1 MSQQSFPASVIMPP
15 APKPAN
21 PGDPRWSERFMLNA
35 VPARLHLSLYG
46 WLCALALTVIPL
58 AAPAASTDAAD
69 PIDRILIV
77 VNDEIITA
85 REVETRVSS
94 IRARLT
100 TQKVN
105 LPPND
110 ILRRQVMERMVAERL
125 QQQAARQLGFTVS
138 DERLDQAIQQ
148 IAKQNQKSP
157 EDLRREYEKQPG
169 GIRAFREE
177 LRGQLL
183 VQQLVEREVNNRV
196 FVSEVEVENF
206 LAARSGRDGGIEYN
220 ISHIL
225 LGLPESAS
233 PEVIDRARQKAE
245 GLLAELRQGADFG
258 QLAVA
263 NSQGQNALEGGGLGW
278 KQAGQLPD
286 LFVSALRTLK
296 PGTVSDVLRSPGG
309 FHILR
314 LNDQRGGGAALKVT
328 QTRARHILIKTG
340 ELVTPREALRRIEQL
355 RERILNGAD
364 FAETARANSEDVG
377 SAANGGD
384 LNWINPGQTVPDFEK
399 VMNALKPGEL
409 SAPVKSPFGVHLIQ
423 VLERRERDV
432 SQEREA
438 ATARNQIH
446 SRKADERYEQ
456 WLRQLRDEAF
466 VEYRL
471 DPEKAEA
478 AGESR

>member
-1 MSQQSFPASVIMPP
+1 
-15 APKPAN
+15 
-21 PGDPRWSERFMLNA
+21 MLNA
-35 VPARLHLSLYG
+35 FPNRLFSILFAVL
-46 WLCALALTVIPL
+46 LALLPAVL
-58 AAPAASTDAAD
+58 AHAAPAAGAEAAD

-85 REVETRVSS
+85 REVETRVHAV
-94 IRARLT
+94 RARLAS
-100 TQKVN
+100 QKVN
-105 LPPND
+105 LPPDD

-138 DERLDQAIQQ
+138 DERLDRAIRQV
-148 IAKQNQKSP
+148 AEQNRKSP
-157 EDLRREYEKQPG
+157 DDLRRESEKEPG
-169 GIRAFREE
+169 GYRAFREE

-183 VQQLVEREVNNRV
+183 VQQLIEREVNNRV
-196 FVSEVEVENF
+196 NVSEAEVENF
-206 LAARSGRDGGIEYN
+206 LAAQSGRDGGVEYN

-233 PEVIDRARQKAE
+233 PEVITRAKQKAE
-245 GLLAELRQGADFG
+245 GLLAELRKGADFG

-286 LFVSALRTLK
+286 LFVNALRTLQ
-296 PGTVSDVLRSPGG
+296 PGAVSDVLRSPSG

-314 LNDQRGGGAALKVT
+314 LNDRRGGGEALKVT

-340 ELVTPREALRRIEQL
+340 ELVSLREAQRRIEQL
-355 RERILNGAD
+355 RERIVNGAD
-364 FAETARANSEDVG
+364 FAETARAHSEDVG

-384 LNWINPGQTVPDFEK
+384 LGWMNPGQTVPEFEK
-399 VMNALKPGEL
+399 AMNALKPGEL
-409 SAPVKSPFGVHLIQ
+409 SAAVKSPFGVHLLQ
-423 VLERRERDV
+423 VQERRERDV

-438 ATARNQIH
+438 ATARNQLH
-446 SRKADERYEQ
+446 ARKADERYEQ

-471 DPEKAEA
+471 DEKN
-478 AGESR
+478 

>member
-1 MSQQSFPASVIMPP
+1 
-15 APKPAN
+15 
-21 PGDPRWSERFMLNA
+21 MLNA
-35 VPARLHLSLYG
+35 SPTRLLPILFG
-46 WLCALALTVIPL
+46 VLLTLPFAVL
-58 AAPAASTDAAD
+58 LHVASAEAAD

-85 REVETRVSS
+85 REVDTRVAVV
-94 IRARLT
+94 RARLAS
-100 TQKVN
+100 QKVN
-105 LPPND
+105 LPPED

-125 QQQAARQLGFTVS
+125 QQQAARQLGFKVS
-138 DERLDQAIQQ
+138 DERLDQAIRRV
-148 IAKQNQKSP
+148 AEQNRKSP
-157 EDLRREYEKQPG
+157 EDLRRESEKQPG
-169 GIRAFREE
+169 GYRAFREE

-196 FVSEVEVENF
+196 FVSEAEVENF
-206 LAARSGRDGGIEYN
+206 LAARAGRDGGVEYN

-233 PEVIDRARQKAE
+233 PEVIARAKQRAE
-245 GLLAELRQGADFG
+245 GLLAELRNGADFG

-278 KQAGQLPD
+278 KQSGQLPD
-286 LFVSALRTLK
+286 LFVNALRTLA
-296 PGTVSDVLRSPGG
+296 PGATSEVLRSPSG

-314 LNDQRGGGAALKVT
+314 LNDRRGGGEALRVT
-328 QTRARHILIKTG
+328 QTRVRHILIKTG
-340 ELVTPREALRRIEQL
+340 ELVPHSEAQRRIEQL
-355 RERILNGAD
+355 RERIVNGAD
-364 FAETARANSEDVG
+364 FAETARAHSEDVG

-384 LNWINPGQTVPDFEK
+384 LGWMNPGQTVPEFEK
-399 VMNALKPGEL
+399 AMNALKPGEL

-423 VLERRERDV
+423 VQERRERDV

-438 ATARNQIH
+438 ATARNQLH
-446 SRKADERYEQ
+446 ARKADERYEQ

-471 DPEKAEA
+471 DDK
-478 AGESR
+478 

>member
-1 MSQQSFPASVIMPP
+1 MLRSFPAYLLPILFGLLLAFPP
-15 APKPAN
+15 A
-21 PGDPRWSERFMLNA
+21 GMLRAA
-35 VPARLHLSLYG
+35 V
-46 WLCALALTVIPL
+46 
-58 AAPAASTDAAD
+58 AAGNEAAD

-85 REVETRVSS
+85 REVETRVGAV
-94 IRARLT
+94 RARLLS
-100 TQKVN
+100 QKVN
-105 LPPND
+105 LPPDD

-125 QQQAARQLGFTVS
+125 QQQLARQLGLTDS
-138 DERLDQAIQQ
+138 EERLDRAIRQGTE
-148 IAKQNQKSP
+148 QNQKSP
-157 EDLRREYEKQPG
+157 DDLRRESEKEPG
-169 GIRAFREE
+169 GYRVFREE

-183 VQQLVEREVNNRV
+183 VQQLIEREVNNRV
-196 FVSEVEVENF
+196 NVSEAEVENF
-206 LAARSGRDGGIEYN
+206 LVAQAGRDGGVEYN

-233 PEVIDRARQKAE
+233 PEVIARARQRAE
-245 GLLAELRQGADFG
+245 GLLADLRKGADFG

-286 LFVSALRTLK
+286 LFVNALRSLQ
-296 PGTVSDVLRSPGG
+296 PGTVSEVLRSPSG

-314 LNDQRGGGAALKVT
+314 LNDRRGGGGAQKVT

-340 ELVTPREALRRIEQL
+340 ELVSPGEAQRRIERL
-355 RERILNGAD
+355 RERIVNGAD
-364 FAETARANSEDVG
+364 FAETARANSEDIG

-399 VMNALKPGEL
+399 AMDALKPGEL
-409 SAPVKSPFGVHLIQ
+409 SMPVKSPFGVHLIQ
-423 VLERRERDV
+423 VQGRRERDV
-432 SQEREA
+432 SQERAA
-438 ATARNQIH
+438 ATARNQLH
-446 SRKADERYEQ
+446 ARKADERYEQ

-471 DPEKAEA
+471 NDK
-478 AGESR
+478 

>member
-1 MSQQSFPASVIMPP
+1 
-15 APKPAN
+15 
-21 PGDPRWSERFMLNA
+21 MLNA
-35 VPARLHLSLYG
+35 CPNRPLPILFVVLLTLPF
-46 WLCALALTVIPL
+46 ALMTHV
-58 AAPAASTDAAD
+58 ASAEAAD
-69 PIDRILIV
+69 PIDRIQIV

-85 REVETRVSS
+85 REVETRVAAV
-94 IRARLT
+94 RARLAS
-100 TQKVN
+100 QKVN
-105 LPPND
+105 LPPDD

-138 DERLDQAIQQ
+138 DERLDQAIRRV
-148 IAKQNQKSP
+148 AEQNRKSP
-157 EDLRREYEKQPG
+157 DDLRRESEKEPG
-169 GIRAFREE
+169 GYRAFREE

-196 FVSEVEVENF
+196 FISEAEVENF
-206 LAARSGRDGGIEYN
+206 LANQAGRDGGVEYN

-233 PEVIDRARQKAE
+233 PEVIARAKQNAE
-245 GLLAELRQGADFG
+245 ALLAELRKGADFG

-286 LFVSALRTLK
+286 LFVNALRTLQ
-296 PGTVSDVLRSPGG
+296 PGTVSEVLRSPSG

-314 LNDQRGGGAALKVT
+314 LNDRRGGGEALKVT

-340 ELVTPREALRRIEQL
+340 ELVPSNEAQRRIEQL
-355 RERILNGAD
+355 RERIVDGAN
-364 FAETARANSEDVG
+364 FAETARAHSEDVG
-377 SAANGGD
+377 SAANGGN
-384 LNWINPGQTVPDFEK
+384 LGWMNPGQTVPEFEK
-399 VMNALKPGEL
+399 AMNALKPGEL

-423 VLERRERDV
+423 VQERRERDV

-438 ATARNQIH
+438 ATARNQLH
-446 SRKADERYEQ
+446 ARKADERYEQ
-456 WLRQLRDEAF
+456 WLRQLRDDAF

-471 DPEKAEA
+471 DAK
-478 AGESR
+478 

>member
-1 MSQQSFPASVIMPP
+1 
-15 APKPAN
+15 
-21 PGDPRWSERFMLNA
+21 MLNA
-35 VPARLHLSLYG
+35 RPNRLLPILFG
-46 WLCALALTVIPL
+46 VLLTLPIAVMTHV
-58 AAPAASTDAAD
+58 AGAEAAD

-85 REVETRVSS
+85 REVDTRVAVV
-94 IRARLT
+94 RTRLAS
-100 TQKVN
+100 QKVN
-105 LPPND
+105 LPPDD

-138 DERLDQAIQQ
+138 DERLDQAIRRV
-148 IAKQNQKSP
+148 AEQNRKSP
-157 EDLRREYEKQPG
+157 EDLRRESEKEPG
-169 GIRAFREE
+169 GYRAFREE

-196 FVSEVEVENF
+196 FVSEAEVENF
-206 LAARSGRDGGIEYN
+206 LAARAGRDGGVEYN

-233 PEVIDRARQKAE
+233 PEVIARARQRAE
-245 GLLAELRQGADFG
+245 GLHAELRKGADFG

-278 KQAGQLPD
+278 KQSGQLPD
-286 LFVSALRTLK
+286 LFVNALRTLK
-296 PGTVSDVLRSPGG
+296 PGTVSEVLRSPSG

-314 LNDQRGGGAALKVT
+314 LNDRRGGAEALRVT
-328 QTRARHILIKTG
+328 QTRVRHILIKTG
-340 ELVTPREALRRIEQL
+340 ELVSPSEAQRRIEQL
-355 RERILNGAD
+355 RERIVNGVD
-364 FAETARANSEDVG
+364 FAETARAHSEDVG

-384 LNWINPGQTVPDFEK
+384 LGWMNPGQTVPEFEK
-399 VMNALKPGEL
+399 AMNALKPGEL

-423 VLERRERDV
+423 VQERRERDV

-438 ATARNQIH
+438 ATARNQLH
-446 SRKADERYEQ
+446 ARKADERYEQ

-471 DPEKAEA
+471 DGKN
-478 AGESR
+478 

>member
-1 MSQQSFPASVIMPP
+1 MLSTFPNRIFLILFGVLLAFPP
-15 APKPAN
+15 AVMTHA
-21 PGDPRWSERFMLNA
+21 
-35 VPARLHLSLYG
+35 
-46 WLCALALTVIPL
+46 AL
-58 AAPAASTDAAD
+58 AASTEATD

-85 REVETRVSS
+85 SEVETRVRAV
-94 IRARLT
+94 RARLT
-100 TQKVN
+100 SQKVN
-105 LPPND
+105 LPPDD
-110 ILRRQVMERMVAERL
+110 ILRRQVMERMVTERL
-125 QQQAARQLGFTVS
+125 QQQLARQFGFTVS
-138 DERLDQAIQQ
+138 DERLDRAIRQV
-148 IAKQNQKSP
+148 AEQNRKSP
-157 EDLRREYEKQPG
+157 EDLRRESENEPG
-169 GIRAFREE
+169 GYRAFREE

-183 VQQLVEREVNNRV
+183 VQQLIEREVNNRV
-196 FVSEVEVENF
+196 NVSEAEVENF
-206 LAARSGRDGGIEYN
+206 LATQSGRDGGIEYN

-233 PEVIDRARQKAE
+233 PEVITRAKQKAE
-245 GLLAELRQGADFG
+245 GLLAELRKGADFG

-286 LFVSALRTLK
+286 LFVNALRTLK
-296 PGTVSDVLRSPGG
+296 PGTVSDVLRSPSG

-314 LNDQRGGGAALKVT
+314 LNDRRGGGEALKVT

-340 ELVTPREALRRIEQL
+340 ELVSLSEAQRRIEQL
-355 RERILNGAD
+355 RERLVNGAN
-364 FAETARANSEDVG
+364 FAETARAHSEDVG

-384 LNWINPGQTVPDFEK
+384 LGWMNPGQTVPEFEK
-399 VMNALKPGEL
+399 AMNTLKPGEL

-423 VLERRERDV
+423 VQERRERDI

-438 ATARNQIH
+438 ATARNQLH
-446 SRKADERYEQ
+446 ARKADERYEQ

-471 DPEKAEA
+471 DVK
-478 AGESR
+478 

>member
-1 MSQQSFPASVIMPP
+1 
-15 APKPAN
+15 
-21 PGDPRWSERFMLNA
+21 MLNA
-35 VPARLHLSLYG
+35 CPNRPLPILFVVLLTLPF
-46 WLCALALTVIPL
+46 ALMTHV
-58 AAPAASTDAAD
+58 ASAEAAD

-85 REVETRVSS
+85 REVETRVAAV
-94 IRARLT
+94 RARLAS
-100 TQKVN
+100 QKVN
-105 LPPND
+105 LPPDD

-138 DERLDQAIQQ
+138 DERLDQAIRRV
-148 IAKQNQKSP
+148 AEQNRKSP
-157 EDLRREYEKQPG
+157 DDLRRESEKEPG
-169 GIRAFREE
+169 GYRAFREE

-196 FVSEVEVENF
+196 FVSEAEVENF
-206 LAARSGRDGGIEYN
+206 LTNQAGRDGGVEYN

-233 PEVIDRARQKAE
+233 PEVIARAKQRAE
-245 GLLAELRQGADFG
+245 ELLAELRKGADFG

-286 LFVSALRTLK
+286 LFVNALRTLQ
-296 PGTVSDVLRSPGG
+296 PGTVSEVLRSPSG

-314 LNDQRGGGAALKVT
+314 LNDRRGGGEALKVT

-340 ELVTPREALRRIEQL
+340 ELVPSNEAQRRIEQL
-355 RERILNGAD
+355 RERIVDGAN
-364 FAETARANSEDVG
+364 FAETARAHSEDVG
-377 SAANGGD
+377 SAANGGN
-384 LNWINPGQTVPDFEK
+384 LGWMNPGQTVPEFEK
-399 VMNALKPGEL
+399 AMNALKPGEL

-423 VLERRERDV
+423 VQERRERDV

-438 ATARNQIH
+438 ATARNQLH
-446 SRKADERYEQ
+446 ARKADERYEQ
-456 WLRQLRDEAF
+456 WLRQLRDDAF

-471 DPEKAEA
+471 DAK
-478 AGESR
+478 